1 MGNQARQGGNYGGN
15 YGKNWQSHPSTGW
28 NQNDIAQS
36 SRPPMQRPNLYDR
49 QSKLEE
55 TLNQFMQVSI
65 SNHKSTEA
73 SIKNLEIQVG
83 QLAKQ
88 LAENSG
94 GNFSANTHTN
104 PKENCSA
111 ITTRGD
117 KRVGVLEDEEEQQ
130 EKESQLARELKM
142 KPKVSSTKDMPYP
155 PAPSKKDKEKQFAR
169 FMELFKKLQINI
181 PFSEALEQMPTY
193 AKFMKD
199 LLTKKRKF
207 IEQEIIELE
216 AGCSAIIQK
225 NLPPKFKDPGSF
237 TIPITIGDLSV
248 GRALLDLGESIN
260 LMPLSMLDRVGQVV
274 VKPTRMT
281 LQLADRSIKYPYGV
295 IENMLVKV
303 DKFIFPADFVVM
315 DMEEDSVIPI
325 ILGGP

>member
-1 MGNQARQGGNYGGN
+1 M
-15 YGKNWQSHPSTGW
+15 K
-28 NQNDIAQS
+28 
-36 SRPPMQRPNLYDR
+36 RPNLYDR

-65 SNHKSTEA
+65 CNHKSTEA
-73 SIKNLEIQVG
+73 SIKNLEIQMG

-88 LAENSG
+88 LAKNSG

-104 PKENCSA
+104 PKENCSE
-111 ITTRGD
+111 ITKRGG

-130 EKESQLARELKM
+130 EKEVEMREGGGKNNEKNKKIENAKENVIEGEKLVKEVVIKKSKSQLARELKM

-155 PAPSKKDKEKQFAR
+155 LVPSKKDKEKQFAR

-199 LLTKKRKF
+199 LLKKKRKF

-216 AGCSAIIQK
+216 ARCSAIIQK
-225 NLPPKFKDPGSF
+225 NLPPKFKDRGSF
-237 TIPITIGDLSV
+237 TIPITIGYGSNTFICK
-248 GRALLDLGESIN
+248 STPNHYSFFI
-260 LMPLSMLDRVGQVV
+260 PL
-274 VKPTRMT
+274 
-281 LQLADRSIKYPYGV
+281 
-295 IENMLVKV
+295 
-303 DKFIFPADFVVM
+303 
-315 DMEEDSVIPI
+315 
-325 ILGGP
+325 

>member
-36 SRPPMQRPNLYDR
+36 STPPMQRPNLYDR

-55 TLNQFMQVSI
+55 IVNQFMQVSI

-111 ITTRGD
+111 ITTRGG

-130 EKESQLARELKM
+130 ENKSQLARELKM
-142 KPKVSSTKDMPYP
+142 KSKVSSTKDIPYP
-155 PAPSKKDKEKQFAR
+155 PAPSKKDKERQFAR
-169 FMELFKKLQINI
+169 FMELFKKLEINI
-181 PFSEALEQMPTY
+181 PFLEALEQMPTY

-207 IEQEIIELE
+207 IEKETIELE
-216 AGCSAIIQK
+216 ARCSAIIQK

-248 GRALLDLGESIN
+248 GRALLDLGASIN

-274 VKPTRMT
+274 VKSTCMT
-281 LQLADRSIKYPYGV
+281 LQLADRSIKSLACSQSHHKGT
-295 IENMLVKV
+295 
-303 DKFIFPADFVVM
+303 
-315 DMEEDSVIPI
+315 
-325 ILGGP
+325 